1 MFKDYS
7 DIKEGFESI
16 FEAYIIPFKLMR
28 KKDWFSEEERSSLR
42 RCCHQI
48 GILFPKHLKRS
59 RPSKVD
65 DLIFVIPEFADRWLT
80 HGGLRDED
88 IERLHNETN
97 RILSALCSI
106 RETSIKFR
114 ITMERLELK
123 RSTPLNLEG
132 ATPRRFRCQKCPEKT
147 LLVDGVCVKC
157 GWLREKKKG
166 SN

>member
-1 MFKDYS
+1 LLTEVFKDYS

-48 GILFPKHLKRS
+48 GILFPKYLKRS

-114 ITMERLELK
+114 NTMERLELK
-123 RSTPLNLEG
+123 RSNPLNLEG
-132 ATPRRFRCQKCPEKT
+132 KSVRRKPC
-147 LLVDGVCVKC
+147 
-157 GWLREKKKG
+157 
-166 SN
+166 